1 MILGAVLLVWM
12 LGSTRGLLGTAVGG
26 FVGALA
32 AAGMVT
38 ATTEGELAS
47 MYGPVELAGGVLP
60 LGLVALLLAVAL
72 PYVTGTVALA
82 WTAGALLAAIA
93 APRTGQTIYLA
104 PLLLHACVAAGIAR
118 VAAQRMTWD

>member
-1 MILGAVLLVWM
+1 MIIGFVLLLWM

-32 AAGMVT
+32 AAGIVT
-38 ATTEGELAS
+38 ATSEAELAS
-47 MYGPVELAGGVLP
+47 LYTPVELAGGVVP
-60 LGLVALLLAVAL
+60 LGLAALVLAVAL

-93 APRTGQTIYLA
+93 APRTGQTVYLA
-104 PLLLHACVAAGIAR
+104 PLLLHACVAALIAR
-118 VAAQRMTWD
+118 VAVRRMAWD